1 MHKLHEIFIALAAQ
15 LYEIHEAVK
24 VNPLE
29 NCILGGHFPKH
40 PSSIDSSHSPSPRKQ
55 CCVFKKSLIPG
66 RLQEAALNWG
76 KGISFRK
83 AVVLEIVLLRRI
95 VYIMGKTFSSS
106 FVRDCSL
113 FQDLRWSEGEKKTAS
128 AEKGKTEKW
137 KETWNG
143 EGYSALSPPSPCVLC
158 LASAFLFASLD
169 WAELEQTNSWIKYG
183 PRIYPSDY
191 DFICLV
197 PLRRFPRPSPSIH
210 LVTYPRQTGRPC
222 DPKRIRRAG

>member
-113 FQDLRWSEGEKKTAS
+113 FQDLR
-128 AEKGKTEKW
+128 
-137 KETWNG
+137 
-143 EGYSALSPPSPCVLC
+143 
-158 LASAFLFASLD
+158 
-169 WAELEQTNSWIKYG
+169 
-183 PRIYPSDY
+183 
-191 DFICLV
+191 
-197 PLRRFPRPSPSIH
+197 
-210 LVTYPRQTGRPC
+210 
-222 DPKRIRRAG
+222 